1 MTCYFNTSMINI
13 PVIKAKYISNKHS
26 AGESYFLK
34 WTYFYIFIE
43 FLLKKYYIRLIMEA
57 SFYFEKMKLWL
68 YSCSYFSQNVILYLT
83 IVTLFLLI
91 ATL

>member
-26 AGESYFLK
+26 AGE
-34 WTYFYIFIE
+34 TYFYIFIE

-57 SFYFEKMKLWL
+57 SFYFGK
-68 YSCSYFSQNVILYLT
+68 I
-83 IVTLFLLI
+83 
-91 ATL
+91 